1 MTKFKYRVY
10 PDTNWHLS
18 QETYDS
24 RRLKLEE
31 NFPSIVWK
39 NDFQEA
45 VAIARKWANSTE
57 LSIVVE
63 TCYPTHYNKIY
74 GQGNFAWFIHP
85 FEKGRIQQFKHQ
97 PFHTQEN
104 K

>member
-39 NDFQEA
+39 NDFQES

-63 TCYPTHYNKIY
+63 TCYPTHYSKVY

-85 FEKGRIQQFKHQ
+85 FEKGRIQHYKHQ
-97 PFHTQEN
+97 PFHT
-104 K
+104 

>member
-18 QETYDS
+18 QETYDI
-24 RRLKLEE
+24 RMLKLEE

-57 LSIVVE
+57 LSIQHSHRNNRW
-63 TCYPTHYNKIY
+63 P
-74 GQGNFAWFIHP
+74 W
-85 FEKGRIQQFKHQ
+85 RIRRVG
-97 PFHTQEN
+97 ESS
-104 K
+104 